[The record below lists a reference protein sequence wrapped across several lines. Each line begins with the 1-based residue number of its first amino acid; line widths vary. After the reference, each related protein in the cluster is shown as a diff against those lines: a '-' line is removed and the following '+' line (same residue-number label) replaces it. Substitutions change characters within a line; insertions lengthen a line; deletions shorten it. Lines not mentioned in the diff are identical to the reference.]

1 MLIDTHC
8 HLDAGEFD
16 ADRDRI
22 VDGARAAGVAMIVV
36 PAIGAVNFAA
46 VRTLAH
52 RHDNCCYALGIHP
65 MYVDRSADEDL
76 ERLRDEVERSMP
88 DPRFVGIGE
97 IGLDHFVPG
106 LDRDRQERFLEF
118 QLKLAREFELPVIL
132 HVRRAQDPVLKHLR
146 RHRPLT
152 GIAHAFNG
160 SLQQAAMF
168 VELGFAL
175 GFGGAFTFTRARQI
189 RRLLQQLPAHAHV
202 LETDSPDIPPAWLM
216 PARDAPPRNTPA
228 EVAGIARSFAELR
241 QCGLEQALQAT
252 GENACRVLPRMG
264 RLLQPD
270 MRPRA

>member
-16 ADRDRI
+16 ADRDEVVGR
-22 VDGARAAGVAMIVV
+22 ARAVGVAMIVV
-36 PAIGAVNFAA
+36 PAIGAMNFAA
-46 VRTLAH
+46 VRALAH
-52 RHDNCCYALGIHP
+52 RNDNCCYALGVHP

-76 ERLRDEVERSMP
+76 QRLRDEVGRSMP

-106 LDRDRQERFLEF
+106 LDRERQDRFLDF

-132 HVRRAQDPVLKHLR
+132 HVRRAQDQVLKHLR

-160 SLQQAAMF
+160 SLQQATMF

-189 RRLLQQLPAHAHV
+189 RRLLRDLPAHAHV
-202 LETDSPDIPPAWLM
+202 LETDSPDIPPAWLV
-216 PARDAPPRNTPA
+216 PSPRNTPA
-228 EVAGIARSFAELR
+228 EVAGIARSFADLR
-241 QCGLEQALQAT
+241 QCGLEQALRVT
-252 GENACRVLPRMG
+252 GENACRVLPRLG
-264 RLLQPD
+264 RLLQGLATP
-270 MRPRA
+270 AS